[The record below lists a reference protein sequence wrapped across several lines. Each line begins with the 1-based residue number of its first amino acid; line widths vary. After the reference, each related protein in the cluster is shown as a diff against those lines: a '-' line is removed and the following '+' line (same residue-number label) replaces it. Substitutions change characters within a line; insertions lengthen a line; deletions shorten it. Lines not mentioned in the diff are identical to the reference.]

1 MVFQMTSK
9 VSECGFEAFEGVAG
23 SNFFESRGHPCSQ
36 SCLRASSEC
45 SRHSVRRSFFGM
57 VEVGSD
63 IGSESKQFQMSCNE
77 FNSVKVSPSESPLVP
92 VNASEV
98 GSNESKTLSK

>member
-1 MVFQMTSK
+1 MVSNHSK
-9 VSECGFEAFEGVAG
+9 ELLDPISSNLEAILAVSLASGPP
-23 SNFFESRGHPCSQ
+23 H
-36 SCLRASSEC
+36 RA
-45 SRHSVRRSFFGM
+45 RHSVRKSFFGM

-77 FNSVKVSPSESPLVP
+77 FNSVKVRPSESPL
-92 VNASEV
+92 NASEV

>member
-1 MVFQMTSK
+1 MVSNRSK
-9 VSECGFEAFEGVAG
+9 ELLDPISSNLEAIPAVSLASG
-23 SNFFESRGHPCSQ
+23 PPQ
-36 SCLRASSEC
+36 SA
-45 SRHSVRRSFFGM
+45 RHSVRRSFFGM

-98 GSNESKTLSK
+98 GSNEFKTLSK